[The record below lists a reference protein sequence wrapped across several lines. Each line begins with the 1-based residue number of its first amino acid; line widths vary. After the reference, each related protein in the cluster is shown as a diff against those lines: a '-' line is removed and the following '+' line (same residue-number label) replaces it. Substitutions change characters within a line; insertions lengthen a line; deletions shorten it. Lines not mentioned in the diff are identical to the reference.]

1 MLLNH
6 VWGLCTNPER
16 EWKVV
21 HASKRGIV
29 GTYISHLLIL
39 AAIPVAAGY
48 YGTTHIGWQV
58 VPREVHKLT
67 PESALSI
74 AIASYA
80 TLLVT
85 VFIVGKLIH
94 WMEQTYGGKGDLNA
108 GVALAAYTATPLFLV
123 GVSLVYPLLW
133 LNLLLGLAALAYAIY
148 LLYTGVPVM
157 LGVPADRRF
166 LFTNAVLAA
175 GLVIFMGVL
184 VATVILWSAGIGPV
198 VAG

>member
-1 MLLNH
+1 MLLDH
-6 VWGLCTNPER
+6 VWSLLTDPTNA
-16 EWKVV
+16 WKAVR
-21 HASKRGIV
+21 ASRRGIV
-29 GTYISHLLIL
+29 GTYITHVLPL
-39 AAIPVAAGY
+39 AAIPVVAGY
-48 YGTTHIGWQV
+48 FGTTRVGWQV
-58 VPREVHKLT
+58 IEREVHKLT
-67 PESALSI
+67 PDSALMI

-94 WMEQTYGGKGDLNA
+94 WMEQTYGGKGTLAA
-108 GVALAAYTATPLFLV
+108 GVALAAHTATPLFLV
-123 GVSLVYPLLW
+123 GIFFVYPLLW
-133 LNLLLGLAALAYAIY
+133 LNLLIGLAALAYAVY

-157 LGVPADRRF
+157 LGVPKDRQF

-198 VAG
+198 IAS